1 MLPTE
6 THAVEKKTRPPTFDY
21 SLNPYMKKRWDA
33 LGRKL
38 AFSAKDQTS
47 WRSWRRALARK
58 LKQLTGYDTMIRTPP
73 RPRITGQKDL
83 GDLIRQH
90 VVIRTEP
97 GVLMPMYVLMPKSSP
112 GLPACRSA
120 RKRRARR
127 VRGGTPLER
136 GSRNPVD
143 EAIPDER
150 LTPPGGPCAIAVAA
164 ALCPK
169 GRFESFLSRTC
180 RVTYAAEAR

>member
-1 MLPTE
+1 MSFAPSRGMLPTE

-112 GLPACRSA
+112 GPHPVILAPHGHSGGGKAAVAGLRDDPAAACRRSGLRRSIRESA
-120 RKRRARR
+120 AR
-127 VRGGTPLER
+127 
-136 GSRNPVD
+136 
-143 EAIPDER
+143 
-150 LTPPGGPCAIAVAA
+150 
-164 ALCPK
+164 
-169 GRFESFLSRTC
+169 
-180 RVTYAAEAR
+180 